1 MLIDRLQSLIAVLI
15 TLIGVLL
22 ANSASEPLL
31 PTDWMNETH
40 RQSNNKSLNKNS
52 QDWLGGEET
61 SIEEEV
67 ADHHWLS
74 SRKSQE
80 YLVSVGGQEDCCP
93 SQMEMIE
100 PNGGSNPDGLYVE
113 LFSDGA
119 DKQRFY
125 EVSCKPGV
133 EGKPCLFM
141 ERKLHGHSTC
151 VQRYSYSYAIVR
163 EENARHHHGGVGV
176 GGGGG
181 GQYNNNGGKQT
192 FQSLFPNDNNVW
204 KLDYIK
210 VRSGCACMV
219 QSPKKKQQQK
229 QRRKNGGGSAGGT
242 SGGGGGKSRSPQ
254 Q

>member
-1 MLIDRLQSLIAVLI
+1 MDGSAADWPTGIPLIPEKFLANRLAIRTPQYCTSHTILFSYFRITHTSIKGRTSYQKLGDDAWFRCSVLERLSAERVRYISDLSFGPPPLISNTCIVLWPWSWAVVLI
-15 TLIGVLL
+15 
-22 ANSASEPLL
+22 
-31 PTDWMNETH
+31 
-40 RQSNNKSLNKNS
+40 
-52 QDWLGGEET
+52 
-61 SIEEEV
+61 
-67 ADHHWLS
+67 LS
-74 SRKSQE
+74 SSSHR
-80 YLVSVGGQEDCCP
+80 YCVIC
-93 SQMEMIE
+93 
-100 PNGGSNPDGLYVE
+100 
-113 LFSDGA
+113 FSDGA

-163 EENARHHHGGVGV
+163 EENARHHHGVGV
-176 GGGGG
+176 GG
-181 GQYNNNGGKQT
+181 QYNSNGGKQT

-242 SGGGGGKSRSPQ
+242 SGGGKSRSQ

>member
-31 PTDWMNETH
+31 PTDFSNETH
-40 RQSNNKSLNKNS
+40 RQSNNKSLNKNY
-52 QDWLGGEET
+52 QD
-61 SIEEEV
+61 
-67 ADHHWLS
+67 
-74 SRKSQE
+74 
-80 YLVSVGGQEDCCP
+80 C
-93 SQMEMIE
+93 
-100 PNGGSNPDGLYVE
+100 
-113 LFSDGA
+113 DGA

-163 EENARHHHGGVGV
+163 EENARHHHGV
-176 GGGGG
+176 GG

-219 QSPKKKQQQK
+219 QTPKKKQQK
-229 QRRKNGGGSAGGT
+229 QRRKNGGSGGGGGGAGG
-242 SGGGGGKSRSPQ
+242 SSGGGKSRSQHGGDGDDATAPSSTVCSASPIQ
-254 Q
+254 

>member
-1 MLIDRLQSLIAVLI
+1 M
-15 TLIGVLL
+15 
-22 ANSASEPLL
+22 
-31 PTDWMNETH
+31 
-40 RQSNNKSLNKNS
+40 
-52 QDWLGGEET
+52 
-61 SIEEEV
+61 
-67 ADHHWLS
+67 
-74 SRKSQE
+74 
-80 YLVSVGGQEDCCP
+80 YC
-93 SQMEMIE
+93 
-100 PNGGSNPDGLYVE
+100 Y
-113 LFSDGA
+113 SDGA

-163 EENARHHHGGVGV
+163 EENARHHHGVSS
-176 GGGGG
+176 

-219 QSPKKKQQQK
+219 QTPKKKQQK
-229 QRRKNGGGSAGGT
+229 QRRKNGGGGGAGG
-242 SGGGGGKSRSPQ
+242 SSGGGGKSRSQ